1 LIVSFLEMSA
11 VIDYVIAPNA
21 PAPRSSHRAGFTLI
35 ELLVVIAIIAVLI
48 GLLLPAVQKVRE
60 AANRMSCQNNLKQL
74 GLACST
80 FADSHQRLPVGFLG
94 KDQPNAAPGT
104 PGVHKTCWMAL
115 ILPYI
120 EQGNLANIYNYN
132 YDYDAQPNAIAVA
145 TQIKTYI
152 CPSTPD
158 GQRWDN
164 TPSDDAGSTGNS
176 KGYGTQ
182 GRACTDYRAINA
194 VKPFVAQA
202 CFPDSFQQGLAA
214 CNALSKDDA
223 RIIGILTRDS
233 IGGGINAGI
242 TYAAIRDGTSN
253 TIMIGEDAGGPNWY
267 GVGGELLLTA
277 NNGVKGPGTMNKEG
291 GWCDPN
297 ASFSVDGS
305 YPGCNSAFVGGA
317 LTDVCVTAAC
327 GQPAATL
334 TSGCPMNC
342 TNDSEFY
349 AFHSGGCN
357 VVFADGSVRFLS
369 KSISLTTLSALCT
382 RAGGEIPASDY

>member
-1 LIVSFLEMSA
+1 MIDHA
-11 VIDYVIAPNA
+11 VARNA
-21 PAPRSSHRAGFTLI
+21 SAPRGSDRAGFTLI

-48 GLLLPAVQKVRE
+48 GLLLPAVQKIRE

-74 GLACST
+74 GLACSN
-80 FADSHQRLPVGFLG
+80 FADSHLKLPVGFLG
-94 KDQPNAAPGT
+94 KDQPNAPPGT
-104 PGVHKTCWMAL
+104 PGVHKTSWMAL

-120 EQGNLANIYNYN
+120 EQGNVANIYNYN

-145 TQIKTYI
+145 TQIKTYV
-152 CPSTPD
+152 CPSTPL
-158 GQRWDN
+158 GSRWDN

-176 KGYGTQ
+176 PGYGTP
-182 GRACTDYRAINA
+182 GRAATDYRAINA

-202 CFPDSFQQGLAA
+202 CFPNSFTPGTAA
-214 CNALSKDDA
+214 CNALSKDDP

-242 TYAAIRDGTSN
+242 TYAAITDGTSN

-267 GVGGELLLTA
+267 GVGGQLLLAA
-277 NNGVKGPGTMNKEG
+277 NNGAKGPGSMNKEG

-305 YPGCNSAFVGGA
+305 NASCNSAFVGA
-317 LTDVCVTAAC
+317 ATTDTCVTAAC
-327 GQPAATL
+327 GQPAAVL
-334 TSGCPMNC
+334 TSACPLNC

-357 VVFADGSVRFLS
+357 VAFADGSVRFIS
-369 KSISLTTLSALCT
+369 KSVSLTTLSALCT
-382 RAGGEIPASDY
+382 RAGGEIPSNDY